1 MDASFHGVEQMNWF
15 SSIVHSW
22 RIRNAEIDPRS
33 KCPACGSRALP
44 PLIKCVEVEKADVGR
59 TWMIQRTCLICFA
72 QCYEPT
78 IVDPK
83 IWAIADLKP
92 LPPRPS

>member
-1 MDASFHGVEQMNWF
+1 MEAVFIKMIAFFQSLLA
-15 SSIVHSW
+15 SW
-22 RIRNAEIDPRS
+22 RIRNAEIDPNS
-33 KCPACGSRALP
+33 KCPSCGARNGKL
-44 PLIKCVEVEKADVGR
+44 KCVEVESKEGK
-59 TWMIQRTCLICFA
+59 TWMVQRTCQICSA

-78 IVDPK
+78 LVDPK